1 MERWKCFFVFFNA
14 EGKSFYP
21 ESPYLWFRTFLKKHH
36 LRYIRFHNLRLTSA
50 TILINQGVQA
60 KIISE
65 RLGHPSISTTMNV
78 YGHALQSADEEAAN
92 KFESIFQPKASG
104 TTK

>member
-1 MERWKCFFVFFNA
+1 M
-14 EGKSFYP
+14 
-21 ESPYLWFRTFLKKHH
+21 
-36 LRYIRFHNLRLTSA
+36 RYIRFHDLRHTSA
-50 TILINQGVQA
+50 TILINQGVHA

-65 RLGHPSISTTMNV
+65 RHCHLSISTTRNV
-78 YGHALQSADEEAAN
+78 YGDALQSADKEAAN